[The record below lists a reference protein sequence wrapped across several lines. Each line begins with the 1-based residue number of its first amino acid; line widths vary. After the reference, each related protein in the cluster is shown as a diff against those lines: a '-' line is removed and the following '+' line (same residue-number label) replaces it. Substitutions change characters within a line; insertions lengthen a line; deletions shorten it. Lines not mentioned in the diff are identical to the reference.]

1 MEFLTKD
8 SVYDVIIL
16 GAGAS
21 GLMAAAQL
29 KKKRLLL
36 LDSNPKI
43 GRKLK
48 ISGGGKCN
56 VTNAEV
62 SHENY
67 LGEGGFVA
75 PVLARFDQYAVLEYF
90 AKRGVHPKIRSQGQY
105 FCTGSSEE
113 ILGVFAR
120 EISHAEK
127 KLGCMIQSVEKK
139 GGLFE
144 VTTSCGKF
152 SGKNLLVATGGL
164 SYASIGASGIGMAIA
179 EQFGHAVVAPRPA
192 LVGFTVQKEQFW
204 FKALS
209 GISFKAGITVA
220 GKRFEDELLF
230 AHKGISG
237 PVVLNASL
245 YWEKGKMTL
254 DFLPDHSLK
263 TLLKKSKKQLSTVI
277 PLPRRF
283 VKEFLESIDL
293 KDKPVDALSG
303 AEREKLGLLKSYDFS
318 PAGNFGYTK
327 AEATKGGVATDGID
341 PETMQS
347 RLCPGLYFTGE
358 VMDVTGELGGY
369 NFQWAFS
376 SAYVCTESLKRS

>member
-1 MEFLTKD
+1 MEKKI
-8 SVYDVIIL
+8 YDVIIL

-21 GLMAAAQL
+21 GLMCAAHL
-29 KKKRLLL
+29 KKKRVLM
-36 LDSNPKI
+36 LDANAKI

-56 VTNAEV
+56 VTNEQV
-62 SHENY
+62 TYDNY
-67 LGEGGFVA
+67 LGEGAFVA
-75 PVLARFDQYAVLEYF
+75 PVLARFDQHEVLKYF
-90 AKRGVHPKIRSQGQY
+90 AKRGVRPRIRSQGQY

-113 ILGVFAR
+113 ILGVFGK
-120 EISHAEK
+120 ETSHVEK
-127 KLGCMIQSVEKK
+127 KMGCRIDGVEKK
-139 GGLFE
+139 GELFE
-144 VTTSCGKF
+144 VSTGCGKF
-152 SGKNLLVATGGL
+152 SARNVVVATGGL
-164 SYASIGASGIGMAIA
+164 SYTSIGASGVGMAIA
-179 EQFGHAVVAPRPA
+179 DSFGHSVVAPRPA

-209 GISFKAGITVA
+209 GISFRAGITVG
-220 GKRFEDELLF
+220 GKRFVDELLF

-254 DFLPDHSLK
+254 DFIPDHDLK
-263 TLLKKSKKQLSTVI
+263 KLLKPAKKQLATVL

-283 VKEFLESIDL
+283 AKEFLQSVGL
-293 KDKPVDALSG
+293 KDKPVEALSD
-303 AEREKLGLLKSYDFS
+303 AERAKLARLKAYDFS

-327 AEATKGGVATDGID
+327 AEATKGGVATEGVD
-341 PETMQS
+341 PATMES

-358 VMDVTGELGGY
+358 VLDVTGELGGY

-376 SAYVCTESLKRS
+376 SAYTCAESLKTK